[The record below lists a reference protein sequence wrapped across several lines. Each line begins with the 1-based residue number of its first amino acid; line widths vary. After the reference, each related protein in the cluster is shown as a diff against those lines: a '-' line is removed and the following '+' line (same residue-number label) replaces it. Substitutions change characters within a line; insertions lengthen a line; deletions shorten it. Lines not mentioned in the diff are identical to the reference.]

1 MSKSKDSAET
11 SVLQYLTS
19 QNRPY
24 SVNDIVLNLHKEHGK
39 AAVQKALDNLVQNGD
54 VREKTY
60 GKQKVYLVDQSKLS
74 DASPDDL
81 KQMDEK
87 VESLEKLCKQNQ
99 DAVKEAQSELKM
111 VSSSMTTDEARALV
125 TKLTKETQ
133 ELSAKYATLSAAQ
146 GEVMSKEE
154 RNKIRKDREKGIKEW
169 KTRKRICMDMVNTI
183 LDNCEMTKAALLE
196 ELQVETDEDV
206 GAKIPT
212 S

>member
-1 MSKSKDSAET
+1 MSKSKDSAE
-11 SVLQYLTS
+11 SAVLQYLTS

-39 AAVQKALDNLVQNGD
+39 AAVQKALDTLVQNND

-74 DASPDDL
+74 DAGADEL

-87 VESLEKLCKQNQ
+87 VDSLEKLCKQNQ
-99 DAVKEAQSELKM
+99 EAVKEAQAQLKM
-111 VSSSMTTDEARALV
+111 VTSSMTTDEARALV
-125 TKLTKETQ
+125 TKLTTETE

-154 RNKIRKDREKGIKEW
+154 RTKIRKDREKAVKEW
-169 KTRKRICMDMVNTI
+169 KNRKRMCMDMVNTI
-183 LDNCEMTKAALLE
+183 LDNSEMSKSVLLE
-196 ELQVETDEDV
+196 ELQVETDEDAGV
-206 GAKIPT
+206 KLPPI
-212 S
+212 